1 MWAEFVD
8 FSFGKVQMKLDT
20 GAEVNVMP
28 KRLLDCALDV
38 ESVPLLGLIACE
50 AFGLINR
57 ITYKSNEISNICRVS
72 ISALETATVCPLEL
86 RELGSRN
93 NLCKPP
99 GKEVHFVDNQPKDSQ
114 QNLKELIASNPT
126 VFTKEPGC
134 FPKEY
139 SLQVD
144 NSKKPVAVPSRRVPF
159 AIKKPYQLYL
169 NQLCDQQ
176 IISKCDNPKGYI
188 SPVVIVEKPDNS
200 LRICLD
206 AKYLNEALCRPF
218 FEIPSKEDINM
229 ALTNKTYFMIQFVH
243 EGWPKQ
249 AYGLDN
255 GVKDFFNLRAEL
267 YCENELLY
275 FQIRLVIP
283 NTLRPQLLQQLH
295 SGHQGMVKCK
305 SLASQSIFWPGI
317 NKDIES
323 PSVIPNVV
331 DKLTK
336 KSLKAKAYYDSS
348 ANAKEIQYSPSDYV
362 FIKNPLTGKW
372 EPGMVINVCAEPR
385 SYLVKTNSS
394 NNVLRRNCTFLKPRS
409 VSAPFRTPVYL
420 LPSRTNVEIPNNH
433 DVQNNNNNQIVIPL
447 QEVNENLNRWR
458 EQLRERFAQ
467 GARQERPPVQ
477 TRSGRVVNKP
487 DRLNL

>member
-1 MWAEFVD
+1 MAGVSVKPLVPGDDMEKQWKMFQWQFDGYIMFDETRAAWNKE
-8 FSFGKVQMKLDT
+8 KQ
-20 GAEVNVMP
+20 ANVLMH
-28 KRLLDCALDV
+28 LIGLDCSYLYE
-38 ESVPLLGLIACE
+38 ESV
-50 AFGLINR
+50 
-57 ITYKSNEISNICRVS
+57 
-72 ISALETATVCPLEL
+72 
-86 RELGSRN
+86 
-93 NLCKPP
+93 LCY
-99 GKEVHFVDNQPKDSQ
+99 
-114 QNLKELIASNPT
+114 LK
-126 VFTKEPGC
+126 
-134 FPKEY
+134 
-139 SLQVD
+139 
-144 NSKKPVAVPSRRVPF
+144 
-159 AIKKPYQLYL
+159 
-169 NQLCDQQ
+169 
-176 IISKCDNPKGYI
+176 
-188 SPVVIVEKPDNS
+188 
-200 LRICLD
+200 
-206 AKYLNEALCRPF
+206 
-218 FEIPSKEDINM
+218 
-229 ALTNKTYFMIQFVH
+229 
-243 EGWPKQ
+243 
-249 AYGLDN
+249 
-255 GVKDFFNLRAEL
+255 AEL